1 MCGRYTSGL
10 VTVGQ
15 MEAAITGLVGGKFQA
30 TPATP
35 VTSTLVVAG
44 GGQVGGLLARA
55 GIEAAQEVPGGIQVS
70 QAAKANRCTC
80 SQQTNTT

>member
-1 MCGRYTSGL
+1 MCGRYTRGL

-15 MEAAITGLVGGKFQA
+15 MEAAITALVGGKFQA

-44 GGQVGGLLARA
+44 GGEVGRLVARA
-55 GIEAAQEVPGGIQVS
+55 GIEAARETPGGIQVTQPAEADKYTRS
-70 QAAKANRCTC
+70 GVT
-80 SQQTNTT
+80 